1 MSFRF
6 IVVPALI
13 AAVVLIAPVRAQEKA
28 ETVKAFRCTFPL
40 ISVGTWNKNGSPE
53 AVLKPSTLILRFDSV
68 NVDEGTAELKSG
80 TVGSGIT
87 VQSAGGNIHFVQ
99 AFRSGALYVTTI
111 FGKEISPGKLRAVH
125 SRHEYFNV
133 PLDGATSSPEQ
144 YYSECD
150 VAGK

>member
-144 YYSECD
+144 YYGECD

>member
-13 AAVVLIAPVRAQEKA
+13 AAVVLIAPVRAQERT

-144 YYSECD
+144 YYGECD